1 MLAPSRAGRRLHDS
15 SHRWQPATI
24 LVHHNSGKTTIC
36 AKWFVFGLDCVTLL
50 PLRSALPDAVYK
62 VLVCW
67 FAYDKRRE
75 HSTTEGYTGQGANG
89 G

>member
-1 MLAPSRAGRRLHDS
+1 
-15 SHRWQPATI
+15 
-24 LVHHNSGKTTIC
+24 
-36 AKWFVFGLDCVTLL
+36 L